1 MSSSKGSITHKR
13 VFVPAP
19 STTRGVPTKLGA
31 TPDGTSI
38 TYGSGRTAIIRPL
51 DAASGAPTLL
61 FSHAQPVTVVK
72 PVSAYY
78 AASGDA
84 SGTVKVWDTTGNYTV
99 KFEAKPLAR
108 IADLAVDGEGKR
120 FVVVGEGRSGFGA
133 SFNLDTGGSV
143 GEISGHSKAVNA
155 VAIRPGRPFKAV
167 TGSDDF
173 SVCFLPGVPFKYA
186 STSRRHSRFV
196 QSLDYAPDGSLF
208 VSAGSDGQV
217 FLYDGLTGEDKSA
230 LCDGEAAHAKGVFAA
245 SFAKDGKTV
254 ATSSADRS
262 VKLWDVEAGKV
273 VQKWTFEG
281 DDLLQQQ
288 VGNVWAGA
296 SLVSLSF
303 SGDLSIL
310 DPRSSTP
317 SRTLHGHQN
326 PISALAVTPS
336 HDTFLTGD
344 SSGRVLATSA
354 AHGVVSPVK
363 GNGHQGLVV
372 DIVPSTEGEFVSAA
386 YDDTMKQLGPSE
398 FKAASLPTGAQPQAL
413 SSSSRAG
420 LVFLATTS
428 ELQVLH
434 NGSKASAVP
443 LASPALS
450 LSSNPSGTAVAVGTD
465 DSKVLVFSISSP
477 SSSPPQLRQTIELRA
492 PATAL
497 AYAPNENDH
506 GGTQQHLVAVGL
518 ATGKVPL
525 YDAHTGEVVHTR
537 WAGAGRAQCLVW
549 NEAGTHLAV
558 ASLDESVS
566 VYSVDKPSV
575 VVSIKNVHRGGV
587 NSIVW
592 AGPDQLVS
600 AGADG
605 AIRVLDVAL

>member
-1 MSSSKGSITHKR
+1 MSSSKGSIAQKS

-72 PVSAYY
+72 PLSAYY
-78 AASGDA
+78 AASGDS
-84 SGTVKVWDTTGNYTV
+84 SGTVKVWDTTGNYSV
-99 KFEAKPLAR
+99 KLEAKPLAR

-120 FVVVGEGRSGFGA
+120 FVVVGEGRGGFGA
-133 SFNLDTGGSV
+133 SFNLDTGSSV

-230 LCDGEAAHAKGVFAA
+230 LRDGEAAHAKGVFAA
-245 SFAKDGKTV
+245 SFARDGKTV

-273 VQKWTFEG
+273 VQQWTFEG

-326 PISALAVTPS
+326 PISALAVTSS

-354 AHGVVSPVK
+354 ADGVASPVK
-363 GNGHQGLVV
+363 GTGHQGLVV

-386 YDDTMKQLGPSE
+386 YDDTVKQLGPSE
-398 FKAASLPTGAQPQAL
+398 FKGASLPTGAQPKAL

-428 ELQVLH
+428 ELHVLH
-434 NGSKASAVP
+434 NGSKTSTVP
-443 LASPALS
+443 LSSPALS

-465 DSKVLVFSISSP
+465 DSKVLVFSLASP
-477 SSSPPQLRQTIELRA
+477 SSPPQLRQTIELRA

-497 AYAPNENDH
+497 AYSPADH
-506 GGTQQHLVAVGL
+506 LAVGL
-518 ATGKVPL
+518 STGKVPL
-525 YDAHTGEVVHTR
+525 YAAHSSGGEFELVHTR
-537 WAGAGRAQCLVW
+537 WAGAGRAQALAW
-549 NEAGTHLAV
+549 NEAGTHVAV
-558 ASLDESVS
+558 ASLDESVCI
-566 VYSVDKPSV
+566 YSDDKPSV

-587 NSIVW
+587 NAIVW